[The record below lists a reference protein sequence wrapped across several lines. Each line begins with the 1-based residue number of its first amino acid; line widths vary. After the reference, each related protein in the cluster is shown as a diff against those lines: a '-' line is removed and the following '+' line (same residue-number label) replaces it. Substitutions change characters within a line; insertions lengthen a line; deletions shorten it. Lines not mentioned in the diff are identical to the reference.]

1 MYKELYSIFYLNR
14 FKGYEINKE
23 EFEYIDEIKFFTP
36 TKDLKKHEYYIV
48 MNLKKPKEEELDSLL
63 SEDFNKIYTE
73 VGNSIY
79 FNNYVSK
86 NTTAIIFIEL
96 EDLNSASNNSSLNKK
111 ILNIEESK
119 YNFKKNI
126 ITYTEKQAKEFQE
139 LLKIEHDI
147 TASINKVIYDKD
159 KFVEF
164 KKDPN
169 IDSIYN
175 FISKLQIKIPFLA
188 LKSEEK
194 EIESLKENIDKK
206 LKDLNYD
213 KLINMIINIDD
224 FDEVDMEKFIEEI

>member
-14 FKGYEINKE
+14 FKEYEINKE

-36 TKDLKKHEYYIV
+36 TKDLKKHEYFIV

-73 VGNSIY
+73 VVNSVY
-79 FNNYVSK
+79 FNNYISK

-139 LLKIEHDI
+139 LLNIEHDI
-147 TASINKVIYDKD
+147 RASINKVIYDKD

-175 FISKLQIKIPFLA
+175 FTSKLQIKIPFLA

-194 EIESLKENIDKK
+194 EIESLKENIDKQ

-224 FDEVDMEKFIEEI
+224 FDEVDMEKFIEEM

>member
-73 VGNSIY
+73 VVNSIY

-119 YNFKKNI
+119 YNFKKI
-126 ITYTEKQAKEFQE
+126 
-139 LLKIEHDI
+139 
-147 TASINKVIYDKD
+147 
-159 KFVEF
+159 
-164 KKDPN
+164 
-169 IDSIYN
+169 
-175 FISKLQIKIPFLA
+175 
-188 LKSEEK
+188 
-194 EIESLKENIDKK
+194 
-206 LKDLNYD
+206 
-213 KLINMIINIDD
+213 
-224 FDEVDMEKFIEEI
+224 

>member
-14 FKGYEINKE
+14 FKGYEINKDE
-23 EFEYIDEIKFFTP
+23 LEYIDEIKFFIP
-36 TKDLKKHEYYIV
+36 IEDLKKHEYFIV
-48 MNLKKPKEEELDSLL
+48 MNLKKPKEEELESLL

-73 VGNSIY
+73 VVNSVY

-139 LLKIEHDI
+139 LLNIEHDI
-147 TASINKVIYDKD
+147 RVSINKVIYDKE

-169 IDSIYN
+169 LDSIYN

-194 EIESLKENIDKK
+194 KIESLKENIDKQ